1 MQDNSNVKANKKQLK
16 PLSETLGN
24 IKKGG
29 VNAAAKAKELAVGS
43 QKAVVDALDVNG
55 DGQIDIE
62 DIIILGIRTPGINI
76 NREKFLRKEFLKH
89 FPEETIEK
97 AIATTPAKVG
107 IPREK
112 IDQLADDVI
121 KFERNCV
128 SGISAALGAPGGVAM
143 VATIPADITQ
153 YYGYMLRATQKLLYL
168 YGFQQIDTD
177 ETEGTFDS
185 ATMNTL
191 ILCLGAMYGV
201 AGANNALKAM
211 AKALASG
218 VSKKFMKAAVTKGVL
233 YPIVKS
239 VCKWFGVNLT
249 KKMCVNFF
257 NKAIPLV
264 GGVVGGALTF
274 ATFKPCCD
282 RLKVSLQDTLLS
294 NPDHVSTDEENELVE
309 EIIDVDCVEITDIQ
323 DDTN

>member
-1 MQDNSNVKANKKQLK
+1 M
-16 PLSETLGN
+16 SETENTKNAKRAFIGFNDAIDNL
-24 IKKGG
+24 KKGG
-29 VNAAAKAKELAVGS
+29 ANVAAKAIDVANSS
-43 QKAVVDALDVNG
+43 QKAVIEALDVNG

-62 DIIILGIRTPGINI
+62 DIIILGMRTPGIKI
-76 NREKFLRKEFLKH
+76 NRDKFLRKEFLKH
-89 FPEETIEK
+89 FPKETIEK
-97 AIATTPAKVG
+97 AIATTPAKAN
-107 IPREK
+107 IPKEK

-168 YGFQQIDTD
+168 YGFQQIDID
-177 ETEGTFDS
+177 EENGTFDS

-211 AKALASG
+211 ARALAKG
-218 VSKKFMKAAVTKGVL
+218 VSNKFMKTAVTKGIL
-233 YPIVKS
+233 FPIVKAIAR
-239 VCKWFGVNLT
+239 WFGVNLT

-257 NKAIPLV
+257 NKAIPIV
-264 GGVVGGALTF
+264 GGVVGGALTY

-282 RLKVSLQDTLLS
+282 KLKESLRDTLLS
-294 NPDHVSTDEENELVE
+294 NPEHISTNEEEELAK
-309 EIIDVDCVEITDIQ
+309 EIIDVDCAEVINEDDVE
-323 DDTN
+323 

>member
-1 MQDNSNVKANKKQLK
+1 MGNNNVKSNKKSVK
-16 PLSETLGN
+16 TINETFEN
-24 IKKGG
+24 IKQGG
-29 VNAAAKAKELAVGS
+29 ANVANKAKEIAVTS
-43 QKAVVDALDVNG
+43 QNTVVKALDVNG

-62 DIIILGIRTPGINI
+62 DIIILGIRTPGIKV
-76 NREKFLRKEFLKH
+76 NRESFLRKELLKH

-97 AIATTPAKVG
+97 AIATTPAKAD
-107 IPREK
+107 ISTDK
-112 IDQLADDVI
+112 IDKLADDVI

-168 YGFQQIDTD
+168 YGFQQIDTN
-177 ETEGTFDS
+177 ENEGTFDS

-211 AKALASG
+211 ARALSTG
-218 VSKKFMKAAVTKGVL
+218 VSKKFMNTAVTKGVI
-233 YPIVKS
+233 YPVVKS
-239 VCKWFGVNLT
+239 VCKWFGINLT

-257 NKAIPLV
+257 NKAIPIV

-282 RLKVSLQDTLLS
+282 RLKVSLQDTMLS
-294 NPDHVSTDEENELVE
+294 NPNHVSTDEENEIAGEIVDVE
-309 EIIDVDCVEITDIQ
+309 CTMVEDGEKLERT
-323 DDTN
+323 